1 MKQQAFAG
9 FKKRNDSFG
18 GSQFANSNP
27 KVSRPLESKMPI
39 HLVLRAR
46 RNGMRS
52 PLTFK
57 AVNDIFYQT
66 AKKHGVRMGQWVN
79 YIILKSVDDEEKR
92 KVERREEEENRQAF
106 KEMID
111 QFPTKGLMA
120 IIYDRLN
127 TSIEELSKKIDRQY
141 KPWWKFWG

>member
-1 MKQQAFAG
+1 MSEDKEDESYG
-9 FKKRNDSFG
+9 KRKPRTLNDISI
-18 GSQFANSNP
+18 
-27 KVSRPLESKMPI
+27 E
-39 HLVLRAR
+39 AR
-46 RNGMRS
+46 RIAAKS
-52 PLTFK
+52 S
-57 AVNDIFYQT
+57 
-66 AKKHGVRMGQWVN
+66 KKHGVRMGQWVN